1 MRATAALSE
10 HPLASHAVGE
20 VAGHILEAMDGD
32 PIDLLVVFFHGSH
45 TGVIEDIESALRQL
59 LAPKHV
65 IGSAACGVIS
75 NDAEVEFRESLSV
88 WAASGIDAEP
98 FHIPPQELT
107 PAGGWDPRWRH
118 AIILADPFTSQL
130 SGLLE
135 SAAVGAPEL
144 SVSGGL
150 ASAATGPGGN
160 RLLLDGQILHD
171 GAVGMAL
178 SGVEISTV
186 VSQGCRPIGKPL
198 TVTGTATS
206 EGGAGNVI
214 TELASK
220 PPLEVLQA
228 LAAEATEEDRE
239 LLAQGLH
246 IGVVIDELQHEHDTG
261 DFLIRSVLG
270 ADKASGAIAVGM
282 ELDIGTTVQFH
293 VRDAQTASEDLRRAL
308 AGQVGQGALT
318 FTCNGR
324 GERLFGHSG
333 HDAEMVHEETGSV
346 ASAGMFCAGEFGPV
360 TKTNHIHGFTA
371 SLMLFH

>member
-20 VAGHILEAMDGD
+20 VAGVILEEMGGA

-45 TGVIEDIESALRQL
+45 TGVIEDVEAALREL
-59 LAPKHV
+59 LQPKHV
-65 IGSAACGVIS
+65 IGSAACGVLA
-75 NDAEVEFRESLSV
+75 NDAEVEFRESISV

-98 FHIPPQELT
+98 FRIPGRESEPI
-107 PAGGWDPRWRH
+107 GGWNDQWRN
-118 AIILADPFTSQL
+118 AIILADPFSTPL
-130 SGLLE
+130 PEVFAG
-135 SAAVGAPEL
+135 ANAGAPNL
-144 SVSGGL
+144 VISGGL

-160 RLLLDGQILHD
+160 RLLLDGEILQD

-198 TVTGTATS
+198 TVTRTGTS
-206 EGGAGNVI
+206 EGGAANII

-220 PPLEVLQA
+220 PPLEVLQSMA
-228 LAAEATEEDRE
+228 NEASEADRE
-239 LLAQGLH
+239 LMAGGLH
-246 IGVVIDELQHEHDTG
+246 IGVVIDELQHQHGTG
-261 DFLIRSVLG
+261 DFLIREVLG
-270 ADKASGAIAVGM
+270 ADKASGAIAIGM
-282 ELDIGTTVQFH
+282 EIPVGTTVQFH
-293 VRDAQTASEDLRRAL
+293 VRDAESASGDLRRAL
-308 AGQVGQGALT
+308 AGEVAQGALT

-324 GERLFGHSG
+324 GERLFGYSG
-333 HDAEMVHEETGSV
+333 HDAETVHVETGSV

-360 TKTNHIHGFTA
+360 AETNHIHGFTA